1 VLVDVGIPTFR
12 RPEYLSEAVESV
24 LRQSFEHWQLHVSED
39 GPGDD
44 AVAQVLERFRDDAR
58 VRITAARANLGPAG
72 NKNRLL
78 EHGAAPYVAILDDD
92 DRWDPGF
99 LARRV
104 EFLERHPECGF
115 VFSGCREINSAGE
128 PIGRYLPFD
137 SEGVKSSAEVLARL
151 LEENVVRTPTLVARR
166 GAYEAVGARF
176 DESFPYVYDW
186 EMWLRLAMRFPVGYV
201 ADLDVDYRYHEQQD
215 TYGARV
221 GSQFLRLAEHAD
233 AMLRKESLA
242 MDGNRS
248 ALRAVRSGWSIS
260 AMLDELEQGNRRSAL
275 GYLVRALRLR
285 PRSVYDPR
293 ALAGICGLVLGR
305 RLGGALIRRL
315 HERARR
321 ARWQALESLSQPQTG
336 SARAEEALR

>member
-12 RPEYLSEAVESV
+12 RPEYLAEAAESV
-24 LRQSFEHWQLHVSED
+24 LHQSYDRWQLHISED

-44 AVAQVLERFRDDAR
+44 AVARALERFQDDPR
-58 VRITAARANLGPAG
+58 VRVSAAGTNLGPAG

-78 EHGAAPYVAILDDD
+78 EEGAAPYVAILDDD

-99 LARRV
+99 LARRM

-128 PIGRYLPFD
+128 PIGRYVPFD
-137 SEGVKSSAEVLARL
+137 SEGVKSSAQVLARL
-151 LEENVVRTPTLVARR
+151 LEENVIRTPTLVARR
-166 GAYEAVGARF
+166 DAYEAVGARF
-176 DESFPYVYDW
+176 DDSFPYVYDW
-186 EMWLRLAMRFPVGYV
+186 EMWLRLAVRFPVGYV
-201 ADLDVDYRYHEQQD
+201 TALDVEYRFHEQQE
-215 TYGARV
+215 TYAARV

-242 MDGNRS
+242 VGGNRS
-248 ALRAVRSGWSIS
+248 ALQAVRSGWSIS
-260 AMLDELEQGNRRSAL
+260 AMLDAIEQGNRRSAL
-275 GYLVRALRLR
+275 GYLVRALRLH
-285 PRSVYDPR
+285 PRSVYNRR

-305 RLGGALIRRL
+305 RLGRALIVRL

-321 ARWQALESLSQPQTG
+321 GRWQALENRPRAD
-336 SARAEEALR
+336 SALAEEALR